1 MHINRYLEGST
12 NTSKYI
18 CSFISAPTASPE
30 NVTAEAIRFDMI
42 TVNWR
47 QVPCLERNGEITGY
61 VVRASIDG
69 EVVASTGVGSANTA
83 TLTGLSPLQTY
94 SLSVAAV
101 NSEGTGAL
109 SSPIIVT
116 TPLTS
121 M

>member
-1 MHINRYLEGST
+1 M
-12 NTSKYI
+12 
-18 CSFISAPTASPE
+18 
-30 NVTAEAIRFDMI
+30 TAEVIRFDMI
-42 TVNWR
+42 VVNWGP
-47 QVPCLERNGEITGY
+47 VPCLERNGEITGY

-69 EVVASTGVGSANTA
+69 EVVASTSVGNANLA

-94 SLSVAAV
+94 ALSIAAV
-101 NSEGTGAL
+101 NSEGTGTL